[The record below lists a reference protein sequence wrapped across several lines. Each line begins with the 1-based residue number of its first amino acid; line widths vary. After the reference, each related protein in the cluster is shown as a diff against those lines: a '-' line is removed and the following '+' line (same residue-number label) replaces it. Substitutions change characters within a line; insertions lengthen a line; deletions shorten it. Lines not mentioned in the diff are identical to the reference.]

1 MQITAC
7 VFLMLKR
14 NVKGLRIK
22 KFQNIFAI
30 ISNNKEYCLKITQYT
45 QALKDFK

>member
-7 VFLMLKR
+7 VSLMLKR

-22 KFQNIFAI
+22 KFQNIFATN
-30 ISNNKEYCLKITQYT
+30 SNNTQFRLKS
-45 QALKDFK
+45 KD